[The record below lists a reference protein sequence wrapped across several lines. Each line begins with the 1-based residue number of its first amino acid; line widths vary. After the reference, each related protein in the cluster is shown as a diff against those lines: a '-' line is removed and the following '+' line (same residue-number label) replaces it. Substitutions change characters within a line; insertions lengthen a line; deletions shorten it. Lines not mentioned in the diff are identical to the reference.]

1 MTETPTMEANPAPK
15 TAPSAILVDNQ
26 PVVVSGKWLKKA
38 EVADEEW
45 MELAPVTA
53 PEKFVAELRKSRV
66 RADIFTFSQ
75 NLLETQ
81 PKFAINF
88 EWDNL
93 AVISISTYAAW
104 SEKLSQ
110 DTRRNVRLASKRGA
124 VLRAVA
130 FDDDL
135 VRGIVEIYN
144 ETPIRQGR
152 KFWHYGKSFETVKAE
167 NGTYAERSQFIGAY
181 VEEELIGFLKM
192 VYVGKAANI
201 MQILSKMAHHDKKP
215 MNALVAKAVEI
226 CAEKGMSSLIYRKY
240 CYHKNRADALT
251 EFKRRNGFEQVLVPR
266 YYVPLTAKGSL
277 ALKLRLH
284 HGVKELLPRRVMDF
298 LIDFRRRV
306 TESRSRTSAVA
317 AGG

>member
-1 MTETPTMEANPAPK
+1 MEVNPAPK
-15 TAPSAILVDNQ
+15 SAPSAIVVDRQ
-26 PVVVSGKWLKKA
+26 PVIVSGKWLRLA

-45 MELAPVTA
+45 MEQAPVTE
-53 PEKFVAELRKSRV
+53 PEKFVSELRKSGV
-66 RADIFTFSQ
+66 QADVFTFSQ
-75 NLLETQ
+75 NLLETE
-81 PKFAINF
+81 PKHQINF

-93 AVISISTYAAW
+93 AVIPISTYAAW

-124 VLRAVA
+124 ILRPAV
-130 FDDDL
+130 FDDDF

-167 NGTYAERSQFIGAY
+167 NGTYADRSQFIGAY
-181 VEEELIGFLKM
+181 VGTELIGFLKM

-201 MQILSKMAHHDKKP
+201 MQILSKVAHQDKKP

-226 CAEKGMSSLIYRKY
+226 CSEKGICSLIYRKY

-284 HGVKELLPRRVMDF
+284 HGVKELMPRRVMDF
-298 LIDFRRRV
+298 LIDFRRKV
-306 TESRSRTSAVA
+306 TESRNRRP
-317 AGG
+317 AGSPVG